1 MDKRRQKRYNMIGEG
16 RSVRIIRKQISTDQ
30 RGTDMEF
37 EQVLKGRYSVRNY
50 QDRPVEDEKLSRIIK
65 AGLIAP
71 TACNN
76 QPQRIYVLKSPEALE
91 KIRGITR
98 CAFNAPV
105 VFLLAV
111 DETEEWHNPLQ
122 EGIVSGQQDVA
133 IAATQMMLT
142 AWDQGL
148 GSCWVCYFPNDE
160 VAKAFDL
167 PETVKP
173 ALLLPVGYAAEDAVP
188 AKGHLEKRPAG
199 ELLKAL

>member
-1 MDKRRQKRYNMIGEG
+1 
-16 RSVRIIRKQISTDQ
+16 
-30 RGTDMEF
+30 MEF

-50 QDRPVEDEKLSRIIK
+50 QDRPIEDEKLSKIIK

-76 QPQRIYVLKSPEALE
+76 QPQRIYVLKSEEALT
-91 KIRGITR
+91 KIRSITR

-105 VFLLAV
+105 VFILAC
-111 DETEEWHNPLQ
+111 DTTEEWHNPLQ
-122 EGIVSGQQDVA
+122 EGITSGQQDVA
-133 IAATQMMLT
+133 IAATQMMLA

-160 VAKAFDL
+160 VDRAFGL
-167 PETVKP
+167 PEHVKSV
-173 ALLLPVGYAAEDAVP
+173 LLLPVGYAAENAVP

-199 ELLKAL
+199 ELLKVL